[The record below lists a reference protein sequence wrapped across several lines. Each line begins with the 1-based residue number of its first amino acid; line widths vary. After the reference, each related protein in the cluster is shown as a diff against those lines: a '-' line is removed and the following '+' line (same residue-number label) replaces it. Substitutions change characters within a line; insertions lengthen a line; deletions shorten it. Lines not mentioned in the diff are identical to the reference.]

1 MTAFHLILVALVQGI
16 TEFLPISSSA
26 HLILAPKLTGSVD
39 QGPLIDVAVHVGT
52 LVAVL
57 IAFRRDVAEG
67 FVGLA
72 DIARGRR
79 ATPAARLVRNI
90 VIATLPLIVLGL
102 VFHKLG
108 MMDWMRSDD
117 HGRAFKIIGWTTLI
131 FGVLLWIADRY
142 APTTRTLEST
152 GWGEALLVGMAQAVA
167 LVPGTSRSGV
177 TMTAARFLGLSRT
190 EAARFSM
197 LLAIPAILAGGT
209 IGALDIV
216 KSGDAQLGADA
227 LIAAALSC
235 IAALAAIRLF
245 MGYIAHATMTPFV
258 LYRLALGG
266 VLLWLAYG

>member
-67 FVGLA
+67 FAGLL
-72 DIARGRR
+72 DMARGRF
-79 ATPAARLVRNI
+79 ATRAARLARNLI
-90 VIATLPLIVLGL
+90 IATLPLIALGL
-102 VFHKLG
+102 VFHEIG
-108 MMDWMRSDD
+108 MMDWIRSDEN
-117 HGRAFKIIGWTTLI
+117 GRAFRIIGWTTLI
-131 FGVLLWIADRY
+131 FGILLWIADRF
-142 APTTRTLEST
+142 APTRRTLESA
-152 GWGEALLVGMAQAVA
+152 GWGEAVLVGIAQAIA
-167 LVPGTSRSGV
+167 LVPGTSRSGI
-177 TMTAARFLGLSRT
+177 TMTAARFLGLSRV

-227 LIAAALSC
+227 LIAAGLSC
-235 IAALAAIRLF
+235 LAALAAIRLF
-245 MGYIAHATMTPFV
+245 MGYIADATMTPFV
-258 LYRLALGG
+258 IYRLVLGG
-266 VLLWLAYG
+266 ILLWLAYT